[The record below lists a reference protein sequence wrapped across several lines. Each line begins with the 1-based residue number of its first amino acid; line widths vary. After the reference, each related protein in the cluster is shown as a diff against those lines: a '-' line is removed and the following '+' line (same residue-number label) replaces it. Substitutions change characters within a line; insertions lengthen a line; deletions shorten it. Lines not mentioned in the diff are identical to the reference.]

1 MGFFW
6 DLVQHSQINQQRERS
21 NTLEQR
27 VADLEEDVRE
37 THRVLKLLLEHL
49 EKQSG
54 TDINQ
59 DGRIG

>member
-21 NTLEQR
+21 DTLEQR
-27 VADLEEDVRE
+27 VADLEYDLAE
-37 THRVLKLLLEHL
+37 TRRLMKLLLEHL

-54 TDINQ
+54 NDINQ